1 MNTTSVQGKPRTRYL
16 AWLTAAFMALLLSA
30 CGAGDGKDNSEAQA
44 SAANQQTPPPM
55 QLVMGYFEPNEDRWR
70 YDLINLIS
78 PQSGRI
84 VWSLQADN
92 LSADTSATMGFD
104 ATGLP
109 VSHGAAQRLFYVA
122 MDKGHV
128 YTVTLRGDSNP
139 QPRQLTTVS
148 DACSIERVINS
159 DGTGDSAWVLVSLA
173 GANKQCDGPEWW
185 GSDDQVVLVG
195 SWQTPTDAAISFN
208 VRPSSI
214 LVTPYTTAGQFKGL
228 LWSNVEGLSL
238 VDTRGVRH
246 DLLDASLAQAR
257 FLSLVPGNG
266 QQAYI
271 QAGQKIHVLDWSGDK
286 LTLVGSQPAAVLKTA
301 SLMTTISIVPSWA
314 TEEGLYFVDDARLW
328 RLDGQHR
335 LTSVATLP
343 DVDLNNVLLHEREYT
358 ANELLLIQHH
368 DLAPGGAR
376 VQAISRTSGS
386 LRTVYQTPEAAQM
399 APIIKVN
406 GRVAIIL
413 QAEDQ
418 TNTRWTI
425 ARVDLS
431 TGNAARV
438 MACGVSILNMLS
450 THDTHAA
457 LTHLTWC
464 QADAAGTCPVS
475 SVMGYNVAQ
484 DVARPLATNDLART
498 EANWSIVN
506 IQQADATNN
515 PAFTSYTPVPAGGH
529 LRKVWRFEPDTVGS
543 LKLVQ

>member
-1 MNTTSVQGKPRTRYL
+1 
-16 AWLTAAFMALLLSA
+16 MALLLSA

-104 ATGLP
+104 GTGSP
-109 VSHGAAQRLFYVA
+109 VSHGAAQRLFYV
-122 MDKGHV
+122 KQGLI

-159 DGTGDSAWVLVSLA
+159 DGTGDSAWVMVSLA

-286 LTLVGSQPAAVLKTA
+286 LTLVGSAPAAVLQTFLAVTA
-301 SLMTTISIVPSWA
+301 TGMIPFWA
-314 TEEGLYFVDDARLW
+314 TEEGLYFIDDGRLW

-335 LTSVATLP
+335 LTAVATTP
-343 DVDLNNVLLHEREYT
+343 DVNVYYVDGGIRSYT
-358 ANELLLIQHH
+358 ANELLLLEHNNEPF
-368 DLAPGGAR
+368 AGAR
-376 VQAISRTSGS
+376 LQAISRTSGS
-386 LRTVYQTPEAAQM
+386 LRTVYQAPDAAES
-399 APIIKVN
+399 APIVKVN

-438 MACGVSILNMLS
+438 IASGVSILNMLS

-529 LRKVWRFEPDTVGS
+529 LRKVWRFEPDTLGS